1 MISQFHSSYRSL
13 YYSHISSTHGQ
24 EEEEEQQEEDSPNQN
39 GGDRFVSL
47 EDILRHPRLR
57 SYLES
62 YSSSSTPGNNNNA
75 PKRSREE
82 LEGELMEA
90 IGSGNE
96 YEWSMDRR
104 WIRWIGS
111 AGESEDDD
119 DDEGEGEDDDEEWY

>member
-24 EEEEEQQEEDSPNQN
+24 EEEEQEDDSPNQN
-39 GGDRFVSL
+39 GGDGFVSL

-62 YSSSSTPGNNNNA
+62 YSTSTTSYGT

-96 YEWSMDRR
+96 YEWSTDRR

-111 AGESEDDD
+111 EGEDEEDD
-119 DDEGEGEDDDEEWY
+119 DDEGEGEDDDEE